1 MSSEH
6 LTPINNLVTI
16 LSEPLMDDN
25 NHWSEFLLV
34 EKSDPEAITPTR
46 ATEESIG
53 YDLYAFHDFV
63 IPPGELVTH
72 DIKIK
77 ITVPKGCYGRIAPKS
92 GLALRFEVD
101 IFGGVIDRDYM
112 NDVKIIIKNH
122 GKSSVGFKKGD
133 KIAQLILEVA
143 KIVPVKE
150 VKNIKQLYAGKT
162 SRIGGFGST
171 GSGLQ
176 KRM

>member
-6 LTPINNLVTI
+6 LSRINNLVTV
-16 LSEPLMDDN
+16 LSEPLVDDN

-34 EKSDPEAITPTR
+34 EKSSPEAIIPTR
-46 ATEESIG
+46 GTEESIG
-53 YDLYAFHDFV
+53 YDLYAFHDFA
-63 IPPGELVTH
+63 IGPGEVVTH
-72 DIKIK
+72 DIKLK

-92 GLALRFEVD
+92 GLALRYEVD

-112 NDVKIIIKNH
+112 QDIKIIMKNH
-122 GKSSVGFKKGD
+122 GKNCAEFKKGD

-150 VKNIKQLYAGKT
+150 VNNIKQLYAGKT

-171 GSGLQ
+171 G
-176 KRM
+176 K